1 MTDYR
6 ENLNTALKGLPLTLN
21 DSQVQAFLR
30 YYKMLEDWNSRMNL
44 TAISGFQ
51 AVAEKHFADS
61 LAPWLFENMRPHGR
75 LIDVGSGAGFP
86 GLPLAIAD
94 PSLEVVLL
102 DSLSKRVSF
111 LEAVVKELSL
121 SNVHVIHG
129 RAEEAGR
136 DPALRDAFDVSTARA
151 VAALP
156 LLTEYCLPFVKP
168 GGFFLAYKGEEGLA
182 ELKNSDTAIR
192 ALAGGKAHTE
202 CYMLPGTDFRRSL
215 IAVFKEGP
223 TPAAYPRRPGKAQKK
238 PLINTSKGE
247 I

>member
-6 ENLNTALKGLPLTLN
+6 EILNTALKGLPLTLN
-21 DSQVQAFLR
+21 DSQAQAFLR
-30 YYKMLEDWNSRMNL
+30 YYEMLEDWNCRMNL

-61 LAPWLFENMRPHGR
+61 LAPWLFENIRPHGR

-121 SNVHVIHG
+121 SNVYVIHG

-136 DPALRDAFDVSTARA
+136 DPALRDAFDVSVARA

-168 GGFFLAYKGEEGLA
+168 GGFFLAYKSEEGPT
-182 ELKNSDTAIR
+182 ELRDSDTAIK
-192 ALAGGKAHTE
+192 ALAGGKAYAE
-202 CYMLPGTDFRRSL
+202 CYKLPGTDLGRSL
-215 IAVFKEGP
+215 IAVSKEGQ
-223 TPAAYPRRPGKAQKK
+223 TPAAYPRRPGKARKK
-238 PLINTSKGE
+238 PLTNNNKGE